1 MIARVQ
7 PLGVRD
13 EPDGRWREMRVFVD
27 GTTVTLATRGFSA
40 YSLRGTYRVAG
51 KSPQPPPRRAIYIL
65 DGERRV
71 LLRIPAKSHAKPV
84 LDKLID

>member
-13 EPDGRWREMRVFVD
+13 EPDGRWREMRVVVD

-40 YSLRGTYRVAG
+40 YSLRGTYRVTG